1 MAMERGIELGHI
13 RVGEGTEVFHFVMVR
28 KATKM
33 PLEMISPECRV
44 IALKILIYYGVAKD
58 YLDTPLQFFSGIA
71 F

>member
-1 MAMERGIELGHI
+1 MERGIEFWHM
-13 RVGEGTEVFHFVMVR
+13 REGEGTKVFHFVMVG

-44 IALKILIYYGVAKD
+44 ITLKILIYNGVAKD
-58 YLDTPLQFFSGIA
+58 DLDTPLQFFSGIA